1 MNKLRNDS
9 LENGKGPIGILFD
22 CDGVLVD
29 SEPPLSQ
36 IAALALR
43 DFGAAA
49 DPADF
54 KPYIGMGED
63 KYLGEVCAKYNVEFN
78 EKIKHHVYEKYN
90 ELAYQYV
97 QPFPGTRELLLSLK
111 AAGCRIAVAS
121 SADQIKV
128 MTNLAILDLPED
140 TFDAVITGSE
150 IERKKPFPDIYLLA
164 AARCGTAP
172 GSCFVVEDAVSGIQA
187 GKAAGMTCIGF
198 TSAHTSDE
206 LKRAGADIII
216 DSISEILGHVQKH
229 M

>member
-1 MNKLRNDS
+1 MDKVKTDS
-9 LENGKGPIGILFD
+9 PANNEGPIGILFD

-36 IAALALR
+36 IAAIALR
-43 DFGAAA
+43 DFGADANP
-49 DPADF
+49 DDF
-54 KPYIGMGED
+54 KPFIGMGED

-78 EKIKHHVYEKYN
+78 EAIKHHVYEKYN
-90 ELAYQYV
+90 ELASRYV
-97 QPFPGTRELLLSLK
+97 HPFTGTRELLLALK
-111 AAGCRIAVAS
+111 RAGCRIAVAS

-164 AARCGTAP
+164 ASRCGAAP
-172 GSCFVVEDAVSGIQA
+172 GRCFVVEDAVSGIRS

-198 TSAHTSDE
+198 TSAHTAEE
-206 LKRAGADIII
+206 LRSAGADIII
-216 DSISEILGHVQKH
+216 DNISEVWGYVQKRL
-229 M
+229 